1 MKIERSVYLGISA
14 AVLAGLIL
22 FTYFSY
28 RGDIVAAEARAAS
41 GGRVVDTP
49 CGPIEYALAG
59 KGAPVLLVHGAGGG
73 FDQGLEFG
81 RPLAEHGFSVIA
93 MSRFGYLRTPMP
105 ADASPAAQAEA
116 HACLLDALKLPTAA
130 ILGGSAGA
138 PSAIE
143 FCLRHAGR
151 CSAMVLLVPAFFPPG
166 ALQAR
171 PPARPSFVFEAVLG
185 SDFFFWL
192 NMKLARDTLLERLF
206 ATPARDFHNAS
217 PEEQERILRIMR
229 SALPLSRRR
238 EGLWNDLAVAASS
251 PRYELERIAAPTLV
265 IGIENDLFGIY
276 QRGRSAAERIPGARF
291 VSFPSGGHL
300 WVGRQKEVLSEM
312 TKFLNQPGRLEG
324 RPVTPGA
331 ARARSARY
339 DYQEVACAVR
349 PRTRS
354 CLEGEAERD

>member
-1 MKIERSVYLGISA
+1 MKIERSVYLGIPA
-14 AVLAGLIL
+14 AVLAGVIL

-81 RPLAEHGFSVIA
+81 RPLAEHGFTVIA

-116 HACLLDALKLPTAA
+116 HACLLDALKLPRAA

-138 PSAIE
+138 PSTIE

-166 ALQAR
+166 APQAR
-171 PPARPSFVFEAVLG
+171 PAARPSFMFEAVLG

-217 PEEQERILRIMR
+217 PEEQERVLRIMR

-238 EGLWNDLAVAASS
+238 EGLWNDMVVVASS
-251 PRYELERIAAPTLV
+251 PRYELERIATPALV

-276 QRGRSAAERIPGARF
+276 QSGRSAAERIPGARF
-291 VSFPSGGHL
+291 VSFPTGGHL
-300 WVGRQKEVLSEM
+300 WVGRQGEVASET
-312 TKFLNQPGRLEG
+312 TKFLDQA
-324 RPVTPGA
+324 GA
-331 ARARSARY
+331 T
-339 DYQEVACAVR
+339 V
-349 PRTRS
+349 RTR
-354 CLEGEAERD
+354 

>member
-1 MKIERSVYLGISA
+1 MKIGRGVYLGISA
-14 AVLAGLIL
+14 AALAGLIL

-81 RPLAEHGFSVIA
+81 RPLAEHGFTVIA

-105 ADASPAAQAEA
+105 GDASPMAQADA
-116 HACLLDALKLPTAA
+116 HACLLDALKLPGAA

-166 ALQAR
+166 APQVRAQ
-171 PPARPSFVFEAVLG
+171 PSFMFESVLG
-185 SDFFFWL
+185 SDFFF
-192 NMKLARDTLLERLF
+192 
-206 ATPARDFHNAS
+206 
-217 PEEQERILRIMR
+217 
-229 SALPLSRRR
+229 
-238 EGLWNDLAVAASS
+238 
-251 PRYELERIAAPTLV
+251 
-265 IGIENDLFGIY
+265 
-276 QRGRSAAERIPGARF
+276 
-291 VSFPSGGHL
+291 
-300 WVGRQKEVLSEM
+300 
-312 TKFLNQPGRLEG
+312 
-324 RPVTPGA
+324 
-331 ARARSARY
+331 
-339 DYQEVACAVR
+339 
-349 PRTRS
+349 
-354 CLEGEAERD
+354 

>member
-59 KGAPVLLVHGAGGG
+59 KGAHGRR
-73 FDQGLEFG
+73 QGVGPHLA
-81 RPLAEHGFSVIA
+81 RP
-93 MSRFGYLRTPMP
+93 
-105 ADASPAAQAEA
+105 PAAQAEA

-138 PSAIE
+138 PSTIE

-166 ALQAR
+166 APQAR
-171 PPARPSFVFEAVLG
+171 PPARPSFMFEAVLG

-217 PEEQERILRIMR
+217 PEEQERVLRIMR

-238 EGLWNDLAVAASS
+238 EGLWNDMVVVASS
-251 PRYELERIAAPTLV
+251 PRYELERIATPALV

-276 QRGRSAAERIPGARF
+276 QGGRSAAERIPGARL
-291 VSFPSGGHL
+291 VSFPTGGHL
-300 WVGRQKEVLSEM
+300 WVGRQGEVASET
-312 TKFLNQPGRLEG
+312 TKFLDQA
-324 RPVTPGA
+324 GA
-331 ARARSARY
+331 T
-339 DYQEVACAVR
+339 V
-349 PRTRS
+349 RTR
-354 CLEGEAERD
+354 